1 MLLPDIDAANVM
13 YKTLTY
19 TSESRNGGLLV
30 GAAAPVILTSRAD
43 SFETKT
49 YSIAL
54 GAWQQKKI
62 IKEKRSNMA
71 YKLLIINPDQLQQN
85 QIYED
90 EIQFCGNF
98 KTCN

>member
-1 MLLPDIDAANVM
+1 M

-54 GAWQQKKI
+54 GALAA
-62 IKEKRSNMA
+62 EKNNKGKRGSIMA
-71 YKLLIINPDQLQQN
+71 YKLLIINPGSTSTKSE
-85 QIYED
+85 YMRMK
-90 EIQFCGNF
+90 IQFLW
-98 KTCN
+98 KL